1 MKQKKETL
9 ASRASA
15 LLADNP
21 TMKPKEMAEKLGVTV
36 QRIYVLR
43 SNMKKKAIKT
53 VKGLK
58 LVTNVHNKPKR
69 MKTTADTEQRIS
81 RPVNYMLNLEHENK
95 KLTEWTLLWK
105 QKYEKLE
112 ADHTQAK
119 VMFLNSQ
126 AVVEY
131 LENKVANLIT
141 INDLKG
147 K

>member
-15 LLADNP
+15 LLAGNP
-21 TMKPKEMAEKLGVTV
+21 TMKPKEMAEKLGVTT

-43 SNMKKKAIKT
+43 SNMKKKLTKKAVSNVTTKRKGRPAK
-53 VKGLK
+53 VK
-58 LVTNVHNKPKR
+58 V
-69 MKTTADTEQRIS
+69 DTEQRIS
-81 RPVNYMLNLEHENK
+81 RPVNYVLNLELENK
-95 KLTEWTLLWK
+95 KLTDWCLIWK

-112 ADHTQAK
+112 QDYAQAK

-126 AVVEY
+126 AVVDY

-141 INDLKG
+141 INNLKG

>member
-9 ASRASA
+9 ASKASA

-53 VKGLK
+53 VKGLNLVSK
-58 LVTNVHNKPKR
+58 VTNKRQR

-81 RPVNYMLNLEHENK
+81 RPVNYVLNLEHENK
-95 KLTEWTLLWK
+95 KLTDWCLIWK

-112 ADHTQAK
+112 QDYADAK
-119 VMFLNSQ
+119 VMYLNSQ

-141 INDLKG
+141 VNNLKG
-147 K
+147 N

>member
-58 LVTNVHNKPKR
+58 LVTNVHNKRQR

-81 RPVNYMLNLEHENK
+81 RPANYLLNLELENK
-95 KLTEWTLLWK
+95 KLTDWCLIWK

-112 ADHTQAK
+112 QDYADAK
-119 VMFLNSQ
+119 IMYLNSQ
-126 AVVEY
+126 AVVDY

-141 INDLKG
+141 INNLKG

>member
-9 ASRASA
+9 ASKASA

-21 TMKPKEMAEKLGVTV
+21 TMKPKEMAEKLGVTT

-43 SNMKKKAIKT
+43 SNMKKKL
-53 VKGLK
+53 VKK
-58 LVTNVHNKPKR
+58 AVTNVHNKRRGRPAR
-69 MKTTADTEQRIS
+69 VETEQRIS

-112 ADHTQAK
+112 ADYTQAK

-131 LENKVANLIT
+131 LENKVANLIK
-141 INDLKG
+141 INNLKG
-147 K
+147 N

>member
-9 ASRASA
+9 ASKASA

-21 TMKPKEMAEKLGVTV
+21 TMKPKEMADKLGVNV

-43 SNMKKKAIKT
+43 SNMKKKLAKKKT
-53 VKGLK
+53 
-58 LVTNVHNKPKR
+58 VTNVHNKRRGRPAKVE
-69 MKTTADTEQRIS
+69 TEQRIS
-81 RPVNYMLNLEHENK
+81 RPVNYVLNLEHENK
-95 KLTEWTLLWK
+95 KLTDWCLIWK

-112 ADHTQAK
+112 QDYADAK
-119 VMFLNSQ
+119 IMYLNSQ
-126 AVVEY
+126 AVVDY

-141 INDLKG
+141 INNLKG

>member
-9 ASRASA
+9 ASRA
-15 LLADNP
+15 LDLMGTHPN
-21 TMKPKEMAEKLGVTV
+21 MKPKEMAEKLGVTT

-43 SNMKKKAIKT
+43 SNLKKKLAK
-53 VKGLK
+53 KGMK
-58 LVTNVHNKPKR
+58 LVVSNNTNKPER
-69 MKTTADTEQRIS
+69 MKTTATS
-81 RPVNYMLNLEHENK
+81 GRPTNYVLNLENENQ

-112 ADHTQAK
+112 ADYTQAK

-126 AVVEY
+126 AVVSY

-141 INDLKG
+141 INNLKG
-147 K
+147 N

>member
-9 ASRASA
+9 ATRASA
-15 LLADNP
+15 LLAQNP
-21 TMKPKEMAEKLGVTV
+21 TMKPKEMAEKLGVTT

-53 VKGLK
+53 VKGLN
-58 LVTNVHNKPKR
+58 LVSNVTTKPMR
-69 MKTTADTEQRIS
+69 MKTTATTG
-81 RPVNYMLNLEHENK
+81 RPTNYMIRLEHENK
-95 KLTEWTLLWK
+95 QLHAWCLEWREKYDKL
-105 QKYEKLE
+105 QKDYG
-112 ADHTQAK
+112 DAK

-126 AVVEY
+126 AVVDY

-141 INDLKG
+141 INNLKG